1 MCIHKVY
8 IFILDKIKIDKMV
21 NDLFDNTIMCKDCN
35 EKMQKTEVSKNGF
48 TLRAVECMRCGQK
61 IIHPADVEEFRRFSE
76 LKKRDFNV
84 KLRMVGNSYAVS
96 IPREIVD
103 FMHEQEKMMDD
114 MVRLCFEEAGRLSL
128 MFGENDNE
136 SGEESE
142 EKEDNENVRRIRIIK
157 KNKLK

>member
-1 MCIHKVY
+1 MTT
-8 IFILDKIKIDKMV
+8 
-21 NDLFDNTIMCKDCN
+21 DLFDNKIICKDCK
-35 EKMQKTEVSKNGF
+35 EEMQKIELIKNGF
-48 TLRAVECMRCGQK
+48 KLRAVECARCGQR
-61 IIHPADVEEFRRFSE
+61 IIHPADVEEFKRFSE

-128 MFGENDNE
+128 MFGTEMNVMDE
-136 SGEESE
+136 RERLDE
-142 EKEDNENVRRIRIIK
+142 EKEKGIKGERKIRIIRRIREK
-157 KNKLK
+157 

>member
-1 MCIHKVY
+1 
-8 IFILDKIKIDKMV
+8 MV
-21 NDLFDNTIMCKDCN
+21 TDLFDNTIMCKDCN
-35 EKMQKTEVSKNGF
+35 EKMQKIFIFKNGF
-48 TLRAVECMRCGQK
+48 KLRAVECARCGQR

-103 FMHEQEKMMDD
+103 FMHEQEKMMND

-128 MFGENDNE
+128 MFGDND
-136 SGEESE
+136 ESE
-142 EKEDNENVRRIRIIK
+142 EKDIKVENKKIRIIRK
-157 KNKLK
+157 VREK

>member
-1 MCIHKVY
+1 MTT
-8 IFILDKIKIDKMV
+8 
-21 NDLFDNTIMCKDCN
+21 DLFDNKIMCKDCK
-35 EKMQKTEVSKNGF
+35 EEMQKTEIVKNGF

-61 IIHPADVEEFRRFSE
+61 IIHPSDVEEFRKFSE

-114 MVRLCFEEAGRLSL
+114 MVKLCFEEAGRLSL
-128 MFGENDNE
+128 MFGEGDDE
-136 SGEESE
+136 DEEDDDEDSE
-142 EKEDNENVRRIRIIK
+142 NAKNKSLKGVRRIKIIRRMRVK
-157 KNKLK
+157 

>member
-1 MCIHKVY
+1 
-8 IFILDKIKIDKMV
+8 MV
-21 NDLFDNTIMCKDCN
+21 TDLFDNTIMCKDCN
-35 EKMQKTEVSKNGF
+35 EKMQKIFIFKNGF
-48 TLRAVECMRCGQK
+48 KLRAVECARCGQR

-103 FMHEQEKMMDD
+103 FMHEQEKIMDD

-128 MFGENDNE
+128 MFGNIDEDE
-136 SGEESE
+136 EDAKEKDIKGER
-142 EKEDNENVRRIRIIK
+142 KIRIIRK
-157 KNKLK
+157 VREK